1 MNVPNILTVFRI
13 FLTPLFIYLLF
24 NDFLFSNFFA
34 LLVFVLASITDA
46 YDGYYAR
53 KYNVETEIGNFL
65 DPLAD
70 KILVSSAFIS
80 FYLLGLIDLWMVT
93 AILFRD
99 LLITLLRIMMKR
111 NGYSLKTSR
120 MAKSKTAV
128 QLSLIIFTLVFLSLD
143 GNDLNSLLLISSFIF
158 ENNIVYN
165 APFAVSVFTIY
176 TGLRYLQNNYDL
188 IKKIIWN
195 ENTN

>member
-1 MNVPNILTVFRI
+1 
-13 FLTPLFIYLLF
+13 
-24 NDFLFSNFFA
+24 
-34 LLVFVLASITDA
+34 
-46 YDGYYAR
+46 
-53 KYNVETEIGNFL
+53 
-65 DPLAD
+65 
-70 KILVSSAFIS
+70 
-80 FYLLGLIDLWMVT
+80 
-93 AILFRD
+93 
-99 LLITLLRIMMKR
+99 
-111 NGYSLKTSR
+111 

-143 GNDLNSLLLISSFIF
+143 GYDLNSLLLISSFIF

-165 APFAVSVFTIY
+165 ATFAVSVFTIY